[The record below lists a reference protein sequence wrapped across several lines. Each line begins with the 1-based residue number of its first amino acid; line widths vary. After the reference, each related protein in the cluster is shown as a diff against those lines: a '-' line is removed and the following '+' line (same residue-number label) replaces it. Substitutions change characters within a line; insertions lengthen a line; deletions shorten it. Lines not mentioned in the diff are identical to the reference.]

1 MSATGRPEREGT
13 SMRVERNPALL
24 LRGGTVIDGT
34 GAPRVVADVRIEGER
49 IAAVGEH
56 LPTKGANVID
66 VTGKIV
72 APGFIDVHTHD
83 DQIVLSAPQ
92 MLPKISQ
99 GVTTVVIGNCGISLA
114 PLVHTDAPPPL
125 NLLGGD
131 KYVYPTMA
139 AYIAAVGAARPAVNV
154 AALIGHS

>member
-1 MSATGRPEREGT
+1 MS
-13 SMRVERNPALL
+13 ERNNRALV

-34 GAPRVVADVRIEGER
+34 GAPRFVADVRIEGER
-49 IAAVGEH
+49 VAAVGER
-56 LPTKGANVID
+56 LPAQGADIID
-66 VTGKIV
+66 VSGRIV

-83 DQIVLSAPQ
+83 DQIVLAAPE

-114 PLVHTDAPPPL
+114 PLVRADAPPPL
-125 NLLGGD
+125 NLLGGND

-139 AYIAAVGAARPAVNV
+139 AYVEAVGRARPAVNV
-154 AALIGHS
+154 AALVGHSTL

>member
-1 MSATGRPEREGT
+1 MTEH
-13 SMRVERNPALL
+13 NPALL

-34 GAPRVVADVRIEGER
+34 GAPRFVADVRIEGER
-49 IAAVGEH
+49 ISAIGAQ
-56 LPTKGANVID
+56 LPTQGAEVVD
-66 VTGKIV
+66 VAGKIV

-83 DQIVLSAPQ
+83 DQIVLAAPQ

-125 NLLGGD
+125 NLLGGGTSTSIRRWPRISKPWD
-131 KYVYPTMA
+131 RLGPRSTWPRWSD
-139 AYIAAVGAARPAVNV
+139 IRPCA
-154 AALIGHS
+154 SRR